1 MVLLNLGAQELVIE
15 LLPAIDNLLNTQ
27 NDYLIRNKILVPL
40 IPVAVIKS
48 DIYATLTLSYRSV
61 Y

>member
-1 MVLLNLGAQELVIE
+1 MVLLNLGAQELVIK
-15 LLPAIDNLLNTQ
+15 LLPAIYNLLNTQ
-27 NDYLIRNKILVPL
+27 
-40 IPVAVIKS
+40 PVAVIKS